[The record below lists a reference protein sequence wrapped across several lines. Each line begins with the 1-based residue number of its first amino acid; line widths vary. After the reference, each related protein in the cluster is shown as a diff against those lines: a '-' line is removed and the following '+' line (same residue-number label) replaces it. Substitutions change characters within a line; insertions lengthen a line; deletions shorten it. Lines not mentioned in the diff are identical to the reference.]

1 MKGISHA
8 SCCMDAL
15 FLGKDS
21 PRAASGL
28 FKKRQTTLI
37 LVGDYTG
44 WKASKLA
51 CMNHASLSLEIKKR
65 TITIMGLI
73 TSLESAPR
81 KALSC
86 NHLFTSCMPQAGIC
100 SPLSSDQ
107 NYAIFDCRRAPIQ
120 PKRHINTLAT
130 TQQQSHSPCLICRI
144 QRT

>member
-1 MKGISHA
+1 
-8 SCCMDAL
+8 MDAL

-86 NHLFTSCMPQAGIC
+86 NHLFTYACRKLAYAHRSLLTRTTPFLIVEGHQ
-100 SPLSSDQ
+100 SNQ
-107 NYAIFDCRRAPIQ
+107 NVTSIHSQQHSNKAIL
-120 PKRHINTLAT
+120 LA
-130 TQQQSHSPCLICRI
+130 
-144 QRT
+144 